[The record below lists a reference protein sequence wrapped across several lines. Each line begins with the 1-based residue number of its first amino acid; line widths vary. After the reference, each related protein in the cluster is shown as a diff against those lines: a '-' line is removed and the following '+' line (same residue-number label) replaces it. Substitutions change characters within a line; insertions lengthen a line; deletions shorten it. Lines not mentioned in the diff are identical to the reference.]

1 MTLGTVEGTN
11 YRKVCKNF
19 RSSCPF
25 VQHYGFYSV
34 GGTDIIYDED
44 FQSLPYFLST
54 RETAFEM
61 AMLKQLDVE
70 ILIGQ
75 LSYKQRSEIY
85 NVVHGYDKAKKRVG
99 ENVGCTQSAR

>member
-1 MTLGTVEGTN
+1 M
-11 YRKVCKNF
+11 
-19 RSSCPF
+19 S
-25 VQHYGFYSV
+25 
-34 GGTDIIYDED
+34 GTDITYNED

-70 ILIGQ
+70 ILIGP

-85 NVVHGYDKAKKRVG
+85 NMLHER
-99 ENVGCTQSAR
+99 